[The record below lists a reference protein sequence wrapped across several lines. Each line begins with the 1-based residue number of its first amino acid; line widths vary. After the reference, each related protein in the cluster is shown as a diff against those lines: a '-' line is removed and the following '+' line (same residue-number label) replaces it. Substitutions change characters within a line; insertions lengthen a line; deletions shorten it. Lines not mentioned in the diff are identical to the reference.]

1 MSTGHCVQ
9 TNSLVSWWALL
20 GTSLLQHSTS
30 WRGTAPLFLC
40 WPPPQRRQV
49 PPLCP
54 ARAALRLSPHCHL
67 RSLSPVRGSL
77 SLAALLALPPS
88 VKRCSRAGF
97 PSSSSLWCCCTRW
110 ATLIWRLPSLPK
122 FSYVILTC
130 PPSHVSQ
137 ACSNVDCTIREALES
152 ILGGPLTDWSSLRGG
167 FQPVECLAACTCY
180 FPVVFLALPDAS
192 GENAGTSHLCSLHC
206 NVHRCCPVPLCII
219 QARLAE
225 F

>member
-1 MSTGHCVQ
+1 MSTGHCVI
-9 TNSLVSWWALL
+9 SLVSWWALL
-20 GTSLLQHSTS
+20 GTSLLHSTS

-40 WPPPQRRQV
+40 WPPPQRRKV

-77 SLAALLALPPS
+77 SFAALLALPPS
-88 VKRCSRAGF
+88 VKRGSRAGF
-97 PSSSSLWCCCTRW
+97 PSSRSLWCCCTRW

-137 ACSNVDCTIREALES
+137 ACSNVDCTIRQALES
-152 ILGGPLTDWSSLRGG
+152 ILWGPLMTGPPSPAVEVVFNLRSASLHAPATFLSSSSL
-167 FQPVECLAACTCY
+167 F
-180 FPVVFLALPDAS
+180 PDAG
-192 GENAGTSHLCSLHC
+192 GENAGT
-206 NVHRCCPVPLCII
+206 
-219 QARLAE
+219 
-225 F
+225 

>member
-1 MSTGHCVQ
+1 MSTGRHCVQ

-97 PSSSSLWCCCTRW
+97 PSSRSLWCCCTRW
-110 ATLIWRLPSLPK
+110 ATLIWRL
-122 FSYVILTC
+122 Y
-130 PPSHVSQ
+130 PPSPSFPMSFSPVLPPTS
-137 ACSNVDCTIREALES
+137 AKPVGMLTVPSERLWS
-152 ILGGPLTDWSSLRGG
+152 PSWGGL
-167 FQPVECLAACTCY
+167 
-180 FPVVFLALPDAS
+180 
-192 GENAGTSHLCSLHC
+192 
-206 NVHRCCPVPLCII
+206 
-219 QARLAE
+219 
-225 F
+225 